1 MTDLDTRPSVGEVR
15 PPATEAL
22 PSAAKAFRAI
32 LWRDIFV
39 TGKEFWVFLAQVAL
53 QPLFML
59 FVFAKVLNAGGYVT
73 DDYAHLLLPGI
84 VALTAFL
91 TALQTVSFPLIMEFS
106 FTREIEDRLLAPL
119 PTYLVAV
126 EKLLLA
132 IIRALASAVVMFP
145 IGALVL
151 GSAPWHSG
159 GLPLLIASLV
169 LGSWV
174 GAAIGL
180 ALGTMV
186 PPSKISVIFA
196 VILTPLMFTG
206 ATQYPWQSLDS
217 MRWFQVVTALN
228 PLTYLS
234 EAVRAAVVPEVPH
247 MPPWV
252 CLLVLVGSGAV
263 LTGIG
268 IRGFMRRAIN

>member
-1 MTDLDTRPSVGEVR
+1 MTDLDTRPSAGEVR
-15 PPATEAL
+15 QPTVDAR
-22 PSAAKAFRAI
+22 PSAGKAFRAI
-32 LWRDIFV
+32 LWRDIYV

-132 IIRALASAVVMFP
+132 VIRALASAVIMFP

-151 GSAPWHSG
+151 GSAPWHTDG
-159 GLPLLIASLV
+159 IPLLIAGLV

-174 GAAIGL
+174 GAGIGL
-180 ALGTMV
+180 TLGTMV

-234 EAVRAAVVPEVPH
+234 EAVRAAVVPDVPH
-247 MPPWV
+247 IAPWI
-252 CLLVLVGSGAV
+252 CILVLLASGAASTAV
-263 LTGIG
+263 GV
-268 IRGFMRRAIN
+268 RGFMRRAIN

>member
-1 MTDLDTRPSVGEVR
+1 MSADVDIRPSAGR
-15 PPATEAL
+15 
-22 PSAAKAFRAI
+22 AFRAI
-32 LWRDIFV
+32 LWRDVFV

-126 EKLLLA
+126 EKLTLA
-132 IIRALASAVVMFP
+132 VVRALASAVVMFP
-145 IGALVL
+145 VGALVL
-151 GSAPWHSG
+151 GSAPWHAD
-159 GLPLLIASLV
+159 GLILLVVSLI

-174 GAAIGL
+174 GAGIGL
-180 ALGTMV
+180 SLGTMV

-206 ATQYPWQSLDS
+206 ATQYPWKSLES
-217 MRWFQVVTALN
+217 MRWFQVVTAFN

-234 EAVRAAVVPEVPH
+234 EVVRAAVVPDVPH
-247 MPPWV
+247 IAPWI
-252 CLLVLVGSGAV
+252 CLLVLVVSGTLFTA
-263 LTGIG
+263 LG
-268 IRGFMRRAIN
+268 IRGFMRRALS

>member
-1 MTDLDTRPSVGEVR
+1 MTDLDVR
-15 PPATEAL
+15 LPVTDAR

-59 FVFAKVLNAGGYVT
+59 FVFAKVLNAGGYVS

-119 PTYLVAV
+119 PTYLVAL

-132 IIRALASAVVMFP
+132 VIRALASAVVMFP

-151 GSAPWHSG
+151 GSAPWHADG
-159 GLPLLIASLV
+159 VPLLIASLV

-174 GAAIGL
+174 GAGIGL
-180 ALGTMV
+180 VLGTMV

-247 MPPWV
+247 IPAWV
-252 CLLVLVGSGAV
+252 CLLVLVGSGVAF
-263 LTGIG
+263 TGIG
-268 IRGFMRRAIN
+268 IKGFMRRAVS

>member
-1 MTDLDTRPSVGEVR
+1 MTDLETRPSAGEVH
-15 PPATEAL
+15 PPSAEAR

-32 LWRDIFV
+32 LWRDVFV

-119 PTYLVAV
+119 PTYLVAL

-151 GSAPWHSG
+151 GSAPWHSDG
-159 GLPLLIASLV
+159 VPLLITSLV

-174 GAAIGL
+174 GAGIGL
-180 ALGTMV
+180 TLGTMV

-217 MRWFQVVTALN
+217 MRWFQVVTAFN

-247 MPPWV
+247 MPAWV
-252 CLLVLVGSGAV
+252 CLLALVVSGAAF
-263 LTGIG
+263 TAIG

>member
-1 MTDLDTRPSVGEVR
+1 MTAVAAPAGATPSTT
-15 PPATEAL
+15 AH
-22 PSAAKAFRAI
+22 PSAARAFRAI
-32 LWRDIFV
+32 LWRDLFV
-39 TGKEFWVFLAQVAL
+39 TGKELWVFLAQVAL

-59 FVFAKVLNAGGYVT
+59 FIFAKVLNAGGFVSDEYKN
-73 DDYAHLLLPGI
+73 LLLPGI

-126 EKLLLA
+126 EKLTLA
-132 IIRALASAVVMFP
+132 IVRGIVSAALMFP

-151 GSAPWHSG
+151 GGAAFHTA
-159 GLPLLIASLV
+159 GLPLLAAGLI
-169 LGSWV
+169 LGSWA
-174 GAAIGL
+174 GAGIGL
-180 ALGTMV
+180 MLGTLV
-186 PPSKISVIFA
+186 PPSKISVLFA

-206 ATQYPWQSLDS
+206 ATQYPWRSLDS
-217 MRWFQVVTALN
+217 MRWFQIVTLVN

-234 EAVRAAVVPEVPH
+234 EAVRGAVLPSVPH
-247 MPPWV
+247 IAPWV
-252 CLLVLVGSGAV
+252 CLVMMAV
-263 LTGIG
+263 SAAVFSAIG